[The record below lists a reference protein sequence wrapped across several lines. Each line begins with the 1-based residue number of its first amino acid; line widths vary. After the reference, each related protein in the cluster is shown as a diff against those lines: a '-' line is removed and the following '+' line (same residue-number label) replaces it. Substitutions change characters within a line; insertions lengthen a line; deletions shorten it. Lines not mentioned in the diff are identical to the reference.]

1 MKVNNGKKL
10 RSSKCSAASTYS
22 SEETTDMSKNQKT
35 SSHCFTDENFSSQS
49 QRTLT
54 LTKSYKIS
62 KTEISK
68 NAIKREEAQ
77 SSTACTSPVNSLI

>member
-1 MKVNNGKKL
+1 MKVKNGKKL

-22 SEETTDMSKNQKT
+22 SEETTDMSKNPKT

-68 NAIKREEAQ
+68 NAIKRKEAQ